1 MNYRFPGRARLE
13 IERHDTWWRGNRPAA
28 ATLFLEELIAA
39 IEHAV
44 NHPQLGKV
52 YQDATRTDV
61 RYVILPRTQRKLY
74 YVLRNDEVVFTA
86 VWGGRRKRGPTL

>member
-1 MNYRFPGRARLE
+1 MNYRFTGRARLE

-86 VWGGRRKRGPTL
+86 VWGGCRKRGPTL